1 MGTYL
6 WSAPPTPREMMQHAR
21 STIRKSV
28 RELDR
33 EIERMGREEAKLIEE
48 IRVTAAKGNMGLAR
62 TMTKELVRQ
71 RNAVAKCYE
80 MRVQLQGVRARIQ
93 HMASVAAM
101 SEAMREATRAMYR
114 LNRQVKLPAMQ
125 NILRQF
131 EREGQ
136 VMEWKQE
143 MMDDAIDDAVGEAGD
158 AQAEDEVLDR
168 VMDEIGIGLSHTL
181 AAAPSPHALDSGLK
195 QRLDGLKK

>member
-1 MGTYL
+1 MFH
-6 WSAPPTPREMMQHAR
+6 R
-21 STIRKSV
+21 
-28 RELDR
+28 
-33 EIERMGREEAKLIEE
+33 
-48 IRVTAAKGNMGLAR
+48 
-62 TMTKELVRQ
+62 
-71 RNAVAKCYE
+71 
-80 MRVQLQGVRARIQ
+80 
-93 HMASVAAM
+93 
-101 SEAMREATRAMYR
+101 YR

-136 VMEWKQE
+136 TMEWKQE

-158 AQAEDEVLDR
+158 GEAEDEVLDR
-168 VMDEIGIGLSHTL
+168 VMDEIGIGLSQTL